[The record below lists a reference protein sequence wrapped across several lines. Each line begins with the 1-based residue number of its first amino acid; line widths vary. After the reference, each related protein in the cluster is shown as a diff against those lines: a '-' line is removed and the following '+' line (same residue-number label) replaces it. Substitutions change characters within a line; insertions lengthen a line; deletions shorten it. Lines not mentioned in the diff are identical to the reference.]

1 MVCIGRDDAQLLV
14 VSEKGFGKRSPI
26 DEYRVTNRGAKGVG
40 TLKVTDKVGNL
51 VGILEV
57 TDADDMMIITKAG
70 TAIRM
75 HVDEV
80 RVIGRNTQGV
90 RLINLR
96 DGDEISSVTRIAREE
111 DVEIEGDAVAPIAPV
126 DSPEEPSS
134 DQMA

>member
-1 MVCIGRDDAQLLV
+1 
-14 VSEKGFGKRSPI
+14 
-26 DEYRVTNRGAKGVG
+26 
-40 TLKVTDKVGNL
+40 